1 MDAIKNNVIRQIVIL
16 LLILFLGVVII
27 WKLTYFI
34 PGFLG
39 ATALYIMFRNWYFK
53 LVDQRKWKRWMA
65 ASVLIIGLLI
75 AMVGPVYAMIQVLTP
90 KLNSVLNNTDK
101 IRDAALDIYHYVQ
114 QKVPQVKISQQ
125 QVLGFVQKG
134 VGFLPMILNATANLF
149 ANIFTALFIFYFML
163 MGGHK
168 MESSFREYVPL
179 ARKSRNEVWKETQ
192 NMVISNAIGIPFL
205 ALCQGIVAIF
215 AYWFCG
221 VEGAVLWGILTGMA
235 TVIPVIGTM
244 IVWVPVCIYLLAK
257 GETSYAIGLAL
268 YCFIIV
274 GSTDNV
280 IRFLFLKKFGDVHPL
295 VTVFGVILGL
305 NLFGIVGLI
314 FGPLILSYFMMLI
327 RIYKVEYSEPEE
339 QQEEVAKSTG

>member
-16 LLILFLGVVII
+16 LLIAFLGIVII

-39 ATALYIMFRNWYFK
+39 AAALYIMFRSWYFK
-53 LVDQRKWKRWMA
+53 LVEQKKWRGWMA
-65 ASVLIIGLLI
+65 ATLLI
-75 AMVGPVYAMIQVLTP
+75 VGILVAMIGPLYLMIEILTP
-90 KLNSVLNNTDK
+90 KINALLSNTDSIRANALK
-101 IRDAALDIYHYVQ
+101 IYAYVQ
-114 QKVPQVKISQQ
+114 EKIPQVNISQQ

-134 VGFLPMILNATANLF
+134 VGILPSILDATANLF
-149 ANIFTALFIFYFML
+149 ANIFTALFIFYFLL
-163 MGGHK
+163 MGGRA
-168 MESSFREYVPL
+168 MESGFRSYIPL
-179 ARKSRNEVWKETQ
+179 ARKSRQEVWKETQ

-205 ALCQGIVAIF
+205 ALCQGLVATL

-221 VEGAVLWGILTGMA
+221 VEGALLWGLLTGMA
-235 TVIPVIGTM
+235 TIIPVIGTM
-244 IVWVPVCIYLLAK
+244 VVWVPVCIYLLAK
-257 GETSYAIGLAL
+257 GETNYAIGLAL

-295 VTVFGVILGL
+295 ITVFGVILGL

-314 FGPLILSYFMMLI
+314 FGPLVLSYFLMLI
-327 RIYKVEYSEPEE
+327 RIYRAEYGSHEDAL
-339 QQEEVAKSTG
+339 QEKGAGI